1 MTVVALS
8 SRLTRE
14 AASFYSIHGSRFDW
28 GATLYT
34 LAPQGIAVD
43 PIDEIYLK

>member
-1 MTVVALS
+1 MTIVALS

-14 AASFYSIHGSRFDW
+14 AASFYNTHGSKFDW
-28 GATLYT
+28 GATRYK
-34 LAPQGIAVD
+34 LAPRGIAVD